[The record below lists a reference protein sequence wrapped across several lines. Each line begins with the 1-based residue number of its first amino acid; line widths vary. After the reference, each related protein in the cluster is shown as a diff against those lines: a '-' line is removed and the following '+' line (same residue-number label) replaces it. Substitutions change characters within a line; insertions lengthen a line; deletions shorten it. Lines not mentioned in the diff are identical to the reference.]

1 MTRSILI
8 ILGYIIILSNA
19 YALEERPEEFTFGAS
34 IPNIKTVNGL
44 GTAIDLGD
52 FTFVSHGGDQSQK
65 IDFLTPAISAKF
77 FNETG
82 NGGFELNILNGANS
96 STATLDGTVGSANF
110 LDIIPITGVASP
122 GAYRYFVVGTL
133 NAKQEINMFNMVSFK
148 KLDSVPENF
157 NFLEQFNPEIGIMIN
172 RTSYE
177 ISVDDTFAS
186 SSLYHLGET
195 VTSKSLGPVLSLYQ
209 EKKLNDI
216 NTKLILG
223 SKLALLATR
232 ETLNADQTNQVGYAN
247 YNLTDKYNH
256 LSGRLKLTAGFIKK
270 IEQGSNFYIIGAV
283 DIANDVSSI
292 ENPRCVAGQDCDSA
306 EYAATATPAHLKR
319 QTTVSPSIMIGYK
332 KTF

>member
-1 MTRSILI
+1 MKKIVLI
-8 ILGYIIILSNA
+8 ILGYILLISNSF
-19 YALEERPEEFTFGAS
+19 ALEERPEEITFGAS
-34 IPNIKTVNGL
+34 IPNFKTVNGL
-44 GTAIDLGD
+44 GTAINLGD
-52 FTFVSHGGDQSQK
+52 FTFVSHGEDQSQK
-65 IDFLTPAISAKF
+65 IDSLTPAISAKF
-77 FNETG
+77 FNEQG

-96 STATLDGTVGSANF
+96 SSVTLDGTVGLANF
-110 LDIIPITGVASP
+110 LDVIPITGVASP
-122 GAYRYFVVGTL
+122 GAYRAGVVGTL
-133 NAKQEINMFNMVSFK
+133 NVKQEINMFNIVSFK
-148 KLDSVPENF
+148 KLDSIPENF
-157 NFLEQFNPEIGIMIN
+157 TFLEQFNPEIGLMIN

-195 VTSKSLGPVLSLYQ
+195 VTSKSLGPVLSLYK

-223 SKLALLATR
+223 SKLALLATT
-232 ETLNADQTNQVGYAN
+232 ETLNADQNKSTSNN
-247 YNLTDKYNH
+247 YNITDKYDH

-270 IEQGSNFYIIGAV
+270 TEQGSNFYIIGAV

-319 QTTVSPSIMIGYK
+319 QFTVSPTFMIGYK

>member
-1 MTRSILI
+1 MKKIVLI
-8 ILGYIIILSNA
+8 ILGYILLISNSF
-19 YALEERPEEFTFGAS
+19 ALEERPEEITFGAS
-34 IPNIKTVNGL
+34 IPNFKTVNGL
-44 GTAIDLGD
+44 GTAINLSD

-65 IDFLTPAISAKF
+65 IDSLTPAISAKF
-77 FNETG
+77 FNEQG
-82 NGGFELNILNGANS
+82 NGGFELNILDGANS

-110 LDIIPITGVASP
+110 LDLIPITGVASP
-122 GAYRYFVVGTL
+122 GAFSYDVVDTL
-133 NAKQEINMFNMVSFK
+133 IVKQEINMFNIVSFK
-148 KLDSVPENF
+148 KLDSIPENF
-157 NFLEQFNPEIGIMIN
+157 TFLEKFNPEIGLMIN

-216 NTKLILG
+216 NTKLFLG
-223 SKLALLATR
+223 SKLALLATT
-232 ETLNADQTNQVGYAN
+232 ETLNADQNRSTSNN
-247 YNLTDKYNH
+247 YNVTDKYDH

-270 IEQGSNFYIIGAV
+270 NEQGSNFYITGSI

-292 ENPRCVAGQDCDSA
+292 ENPRCVAGQDCNSA
-306 EYAATATPAHLKR
+306 EYAGTATPAHLKR
-319 QTTVSPSIMIGYK
+319 QTTVSPSFLIGYK

>member
-1 MTRSILI
+1 MKKIVLI
-8 ILGYIIILSNA
+8 ILGYILLISNSF
-19 YALEERPEEFTFGAS
+19 ALEERPEEITFGAS
-34 IPNIKTVNGL
+34 IPNFKTVNGL
-44 GTAIDLGD
+44 GTAINLGD
-52 FTFVSHGGDQSQK
+52 FTFVSHGEDQSQK
-65 IDFLTPAISAKF
+65 IDSLTPAISAKF
-77 FNETG
+77 FNEQG

-96 STATLDGTVGSANF
+96 STATLDGTVGLANY
-110 LDIIPITGVASP
+110 LDLIPITGVASP
-122 GAYRYFVVGTL
+122 GAFSYNVVDTL
-133 NAKQEINMFNMVSFK
+133 IVKQEINMFNIVSFK
-148 KLDSVPENF
+148 KLDSIPENF
-157 NFLEQFNPEIGIMIN
+157 TFLEQFNPEIGLMIN

-195 VTSKSLGPVLSLYQ
+195 VTSKSLGPVLSLYK

-223 SKLALLATR
+223 SKLALLATT
-232 ETLNADQTNQVGYAN
+232 ETLNADQNKSTSNN
-247 YNLTDKYNH
+247 YNITDKYDH

-270 IEQGSNFYIIGAV
+270 TEQGSNFYIIGAV

-319 QTTVSPSIMIGYK
+319 QFTVSPTFMIGYK

>member
-1 MTRSILI
+1 MKKIVLI
-8 ILGYIIILSNA
+8 ILGYILLISNSF
-19 YALEERPEEFTFGAS
+19 ALEERPEEITFGAS
-34 IPNIKTVNGL
+34 IPNFKTVNGL
-44 GTAIDLGD
+44 GTAIDLAD

-65 IDFLTPAISAKF
+65 IDSLTPAISTKF
-77 FNETG
+77 FNEQG

-96 STATLDGTVGSANF
+96 SSVTLDGTVGSATF
-110 LDIIPITGVASP
+110 LDVIPITGVASP
-122 GAYRYFVVGTL
+122 GAYRSSVVGTL
-133 NAKQEINMFNMVSFK
+133 NVKQEINMFNIVSFK
-148 KLDSVPENF
+148 KLDSIPENF
-157 NFLEQFNPEIGIMIN
+157 TFLEKFNPEIGLMIN

-195 VTSKSLGPVLSLYQ
+195 VTSKSLGPVLSLYK

-223 SKLALLATR
+223 SKLALLATT
-232 ETLNADQTNQVGYAN
+232 ETLNADQNRSTSNN
-247 YNLTDKYNH
+247 YNVTDKYDH

-270 IEQGSNFYIIGAV
+270 TEQGSNFYIIGAV

-292 ENPRCVAGQDCDSA
+292 ENPRCVAGQDCNSA
-306 EYAATATPAHLKR
+306 EYASTATPAHLKR
-319 QTTVSPSIMIGYK
+319 QTTVSPSFMIGYK

>member
-1 MTRSILI
+1 MKKIVLI
-8 ILGYIIILSNA
+8 ILGYILLISNSF
-19 YALEERPEEFTFGAS
+19 ALEERPEEITFGAS
-34 IPNIKTVNGL
+34 IPNFKTVNGL
-44 GTAIDLGD
+44 GTAINLGD

-65 IDFLTPAISAKF
+65 IDSLTPAISAKF
-77 FNETG
+77 FNEQG

-96 STATLDGTVGSANF
+96 SSVTLDGTVGLANY
-110 LDIIPITGVASP
+110 LDVIPITGVASP
-122 GAYRYFVVGTL
+122 GAYRTDVVGTL
-133 NAKQEINMFNMVSFK
+133 NVKQEINMFNIVSFK
-148 KLDSVPENF
+148 KLDSIPENF
-157 NFLEQFNPEIGIMIN
+157 TFLEKFNPEIGLMIN

-195 VTSKSLGPVLSLYQ
+195 VTSKSLGPVLSLYK

-223 SKLALLATR
+223 SKLALLATT
-232 ETLNADQTNQVGYAN
+232 ETLNADQNKSTSNN
-247 YNLTDKYNH
+247 YNITDKYDH

-270 IEQGSNFYIIGAV
+270 TEQGSNFYIIGAV

-306 EYAATATPAHLKR
+306 EYASTATPAHLKR
-319 QTTVSPSIMIGYK
+319 QFTVSPTFMIGYK

>member
-1 MTRSILI
+1 MKKIVLI
-8 ILGYIIILSNA
+8 ILGYILLISNSF
-19 YALEERPEEFTFGAS
+19 ALEERPEEITFGAS
-34 IPNIKTVNGL
+34 IPNFKTVNGL
-44 GTAIDLGD
+44 GTAINLGD
-52 FTFVSHGGDQSQK
+52 FTFVSHGEDQSQK
-65 IDFLTPAISAKF
+65 IDSLTPAISAKF
-77 FNETG
+77 FNEQG

-96 STATLDGTVGSANF
+96 STATLDGTVGLANY
-110 LDIIPITGVASP
+110 LDVIPITGVASP
-122 GAYRYFVVGTL
+122 GAYRTDVVGTL
-133 NAKQEINMFNMVSFK
+133 NVKQEINMFNIVSFK
-148 KLDSVPENF
+148 KLDSIPENF
-157 NFLEQFNPEIGIMIN
+157 TFLEQFNPEIGLMIN

-195 VTSKSLGPVLSLYQ
+195 VTSKSLGPVLSLYK

-223 SKLALLATR
+223 SKLALLATT
-232 ETLNADQTNQVGYAN
+232 ETLNADQNKSTSNN
-247 YNLTDKYNH
+247 YNITDKYDH

-270 IEQGSNFYIIGAV
+270 TEQGSNFYIIGAV

-319 QTTVSPSIMIGYK
+319 QFTVSPTFMIGYK

>member
-1 MTRSILI
+1 MKKIVLI
-8 ILGYIIILSNA
+8 ILGYILLISNSF
-19 YALEERPEEFTFGAS
+19 ALEERPEEITFGAS
-34 IPNIKTVNGL
+34 IPNFKTVNGL
-44 GTAIDLGD
+44 GTAIDLAD

-65 IDFLTPAISAKF
+65 IDSLTPAISTKF
-77 FNETG
+77 FNEQG

-96 STATLDGTVGSANF
+96 STATLDGTVGSANY
-110 LDIIPITGVASP
+110 LDVIPITGVASP
-122 GAYRYFVVGTL
+122 GAYRSSVVGTL
-133 NAKQEINMFNMVSFK
+133 NVKQEINMFNIVSFK
-148 KLDSVPENF
+148 KLDSIPENF
-157 NFLEQFNPEIGIMIN
+157 TFLEKFNPEIGLMIN

-216 NTKLILG
+216 NTKLFLG
-223 SKLALLATR
+223 SKLALLATT
-232 ETLNADQTNQVGYAN
+232 ETLNADQNRSTSNN
-247 YNLTDKYNH
+247 YNVTDKYDH

-270 IEQGSNFYIIGAV
+270 NEQGSNFYITGSI

-292 ENPRCVAGQDCDSA
+292 ENPRCVAGQDCNSA
-306 EYAATATPAHLKR
+306 EYAGTATPAHLKR
-319 QTTVSPSIMIGYK
+319 QTTLSPSFMIGYK

>member
-1 MTRSILI
+1 M
-8 ILGYIIILSNA
+8 GYILLISNSF
-19 YALEERPEEFTFGAS
+19 ALEERPEEITFGAS
-34 IPNIKTVNGL
+34 IPNFKTVNGL
-44 GTAIDLGD
+44 GTAINLGD
-52 FTFVSHGGDQSQK
+52 FTFVSHGEDQSQK
-65 IDFLTPAISAKF
+65 IDSLTPAISAKF
-77 FNETG
+77 FNEQG

-96 STATLDGTVGSANF
+96 STATLDGTVGLANY
-110 LDIIPITGVASP
+110 LDVIPITGVASP
-122 GAYRYFVVGTL
+122 GAYRTDVVGTL
-133 NAKQEINMFNMVSFK
+133 NVKQEINMFNIVSFK
-148 KLDSVPENF
+148 KLDSIPENF
-157 NFLEQFNPEIGIMIN
+157 TFLEQFNPEIGLMIN

-195 VTSKSLGPVLSLYQ
+195 VTSKSLGPVLSLYK

-223 SKLALLATR
+223 SKLALLATT
-232 ETLNADQTNQVGYAN
+232 ETLNADQNKSTSNN
-247 YNLTDKYNH
+247 YNITDKYDH

-270 IEQGSNFYIIGAV
+270 TEQGSNFYIIGAV

-319 QTTVSPSIMIGYK
+319 QFTVSPTFMIGYK
-332 KTF
+332 

>member
-1 MTRSILI
+1 MKKIVLI
-8 ILGYIIILSNA
+8 ILGYILLISNSF
-19 YALEERPEEFTFGAS
+19 ALEERPEEITFGAS
-34 IPNIKTVNGL
+34 IPNFKTVNGL
-44 GTAIDLGD
+44 GTAINLGD
-52 FTFVSHGGDQSQK
+52 FTFVSHGEDQSQK
-65 IDFLTPAISAKF
+65 IDSLTPAISAKF
-77 FNETG
+77 FNEQG

-96 STATLDGTVGSANF
+96 STATLDGTVGLANY
-110 LDIIPITGVASP
+110 LDVIPITGVASP
-122 GAYRYFVVGTL
+122 GAYRTDVVGTL
-133 NAKQEINMFNMVSFK
+133 NVKQEINMFNIVSFK
-148 KLDSVPENF
+148 KLDSIPENF
-157 NFLEQFNPEIGIMIN
+157 TFLEKFNPEIGLMIN

-195 VTSKSLGPVLSLYQ
+195 VTSKSLGPVLSLYK

-223 SKLALLATR
+223 SKLALLATT
-232 ETLNADQTNQVGYAN
+232 ETLNADQNKSTSNN
-247 YNLTDKYNH
+247 YNITDKYDH

-270 IEQGSNFYIIGAV
+270 TEQGSNFYIIGAV

-319 QTTVSPSIMIGYK
+319 QFTVSPTFMIGYK

>member
-1 MTRSILI
+1 MKKIVLI
-8 ILGYIIILSNA
+8 ILGYILLISNSF
-19 YALEERPEEFTFGAS
+19 ALEERPEEITFGAS
-34 IPNIKTVNGL
+34 IPNFKTVNGL

-65 IDFLTPAISAKF
+65 IDSLTPAISAKF
-77 FNETG
+77 FNEQG

-96 STATLDGTVGSANF
+96 SSVTLDGTVGLAIY
-110 LDIIPITGVASP
+110 LDVIPITGVASP
-122 GAYRYFVVGTL
+122 GAYRSRVVGTL
-133 NAKQEINMFNMVSFK
+133 NVKQEINMFNIVSFK
-148 KLDSVPENF
+148 KLDSIPENF
-157 NFLEQFNPEIGIMIN
+157 TFLEKFNPEIGLMIN

-216 NTKLILG
+216 NTKLFLG
-223 SKLALLATR
+223 SKLALLATT
-232 ETLNADQTNQVGYAN
+232 ETLNADQNRSTSNN
-247 YNLTDKYNH
+247 YNVTDKYDH

-270 IEQGSNFYIIGAV
+270 NEQGSNFYITGSI

-292 ENPRCVAGQDCDSA
+292 ENPRCVAGQDCNSA
-306 EYAATATPAHLKR
+306 EYAATATQAHLKR
-319 QTTVSPSIMIGYK
+319 QTTVSPSFMIGYK

>member
-1 MTRSILI
+1 MKKIVLI
-8 ILGYIIILSNA
+8 ILGYILLISNSF
-19 YALEERPEEFTFGAS
+19 ALEERPEEITFGAS
-34 IPNIKTVNGL
+34 IPNFKTVNGL
-44 GTAIDLGD
+44 GTAINLGD

-65 IDFLTPAISAKF
+65 IDSLTPAISAKF
-77 FNETG
+77 FNEQG

-96 STATLDGTVGSANF
+96 SSVTLDGTVGLANY
-110 LDIIPITGVASP
+110 LDVIPITGVASP
-122 GAYRYFVVGTL
+122 GAYRANVVGTL
-133 NAKQEINMFNMVSFK
+133 NVKQEINMFNIVSFK
-148 KLDSVPENF
+148 KLDSIPENF
-157 NFLEQFNPEIGIMIN
+157 TFLEKFNPEIGLMIN

-216 NTKLILG
+216 NTKLFLG
-223 SKLALLATR
+223 SKLALLATT
-232 ETLNADQTNQVGYAN
+232 ETLNADQNRSTSNN
-247 YNLTDKYNH
+247 YNVTDKYDH

-270 IEQGSNFYIIGAV
+270 TEQGSNFYIIGAV

-306 EYAATATPAHLKR
+306 EYASTATPAHLKR
-319 QTTVSPSIMIGYK
+319 QFTVSPTFMIGYK

>member
-1 MTRSILI
+1 MKKIVLI
-8 ILGYIIILSNA
+8 ILGYILLISNSF
-19 YALEERPEEFTFGAS
+19 ALEERPEEITFGAS
-34 IPNIKTVNGL
+34 IPNFKTVNGL

-65 IDFLTPAISAKF
+65 IDSLTPAISAKF
-77 FNETG
+77 FNEQG

-110 LDIIPITGVASP
+110 LDVIPITGVASP
-122 GAYRYFVVGTL
+122 GAYRAGVVGTL
-133 NAKQEINMFNMVSFK
+133 NVKQEINMFNIVSFK
-148 KLDSVPENF
+148 KLDSIPENF
-157 NFLEQFNPEIGIMIN
+157 TFLEKFNPEIGLMIN

-195 VTSKSLGPVLSLYQ
+195 VTSKSLGPVLSLYK

-216 NTKLILG
+216 NTKLFLG
-223 SKLALLATR
+223 SKLALLATT
-232 ETLNADQTNQVGYAN
+232 ETLNGDQSGVSNN
-247 YNLTDKYNH
+247 YNVTDKYDH

-270 IEQGSNFYIIGAV
+270 NEQGSNFYITGSI

-306 EYAATATPAHLKR
+306 EYAGTAIPAHLKR
-319 QTTVSPSIMIGYK
+319 QTTVSPTFMIGYK

>member
-1 MTRSILI
+1 MKKIVLI
-8 ILGYIIILSNA
+8 ILGYILLISNSF
-19 YALEERPEEFTFGAS
+19 ALEERPEEITFGAS
-34 IPNIKTVNGL
+34 IPNFKTVNGL
-44 GTAIDLGD
+44 GTAINLGD
-52 FTFVSHGGDQSQK
+52 FTFVSHGEDQSQK
-65 IDFLTPAISAKF
+65 IDSLTPAISAKF
-77 FNETG
+77 FNEQG

-96 STATLDGTVGSANF
+96 SSVTLDGTVGLANY
-110 LDIIPITGVASP
+110 LDVIPITGVASP
-122 GAYRYFVVGTL
+122 GAYRTDVVGTL
-133 NAKQEINMFNMVSFK
+133 NVKQEINMFNIVSFK
-148 KLDSVPENF
+148 KLDSIPENF
-157 NFLEQFNPEIGIMIN
+157 TFLEKFNPEIGLMIN

-195 VTSKSLGPVLSLYQ
+195 VTSKSLGPVLSLYK

-232 ETLNADQTNQVGYAN
+232 ETLNADQNRSTSNN
-247 YNLTDKYNH
+247 YNVTDKYDH

-270 IEQGSNFYIIGAV
+270 TEQGSNFYIIGAV

-306 EYAATATPAHLKR
+306 EYASTATPAHLKR
-319 QTTVSPSIMIGYK
+319 QFTVSPTFMIGYK

>member
-1 MTRSILI
+1 MKKIVLI
-8 ILGYIIILSNA
+8 ILGYILLISNSF
-19 YALEERPEEFTFGAS
+19 ALEERPEEITVGAS
-34 IPNIKTVNGL
+34 IPNFKTVNGL
-44 GTAIDLGD
+44 GTAINLAD

-65 IDFLTPAISAKF
+65 IDSLTPAISAKF
-77 FNETG
+77 FNEQG

-96 STATLDGTVGSANF
+96 SSVTLDGTVGSANF
-110 LDIIPITGVASP
+110 LDVIPITGVASP
-122 GAYRYFVVGTL
+122 GAYRSSVVGTL
-133 NAKQEINMFNMVSFK
+133 NVKQEINMFNIVSFK
-148 KLDSVPENF
+148 KLDSIPENF
-157 NFLEQFNPEIGIMIN
+157 TFLEKFNPEIGLMIN

-216 NTKLILG
+216 NTKLFLG
-223 SKLALLATR
+223 SKLALLATT
-232 ETLNADQTNQVGYAN
+232 ETLNADQNRSTSNN
-247 YNLTDKYNH
+247 YNVTDKYDH

-270 IEQGSNFYIIGAV
+270 NEQGSNFYITGSI

-292 ENPRCVAGQDCDSA
+292 ENPRCVAGQDCNSA
-306 EYAATATPAHLKR
+306 EYAGTATPAHLKR
-319 QTTVSPSIMIGYK
+319 QTTVSPSFMIGYK

>member
-1 MTRSILI
+1 MKKIVLI
-8 ILGYIIILSNA
+8 ILGYILLISNSF
-19 YALEERPEEFTFGAS
+19 ALEERPEEITFGAS
-34 IPNIKTVNGL
+34 IPNFKTVNGL
-44 GTAIDLGD
+44 GTAINLGD
-52 FTFVSHGGDQSQK
+52 FTFVSHGEDQSQK
-65 IDFLTPAISAKF
+65 IDSLTPAISAKF
-77 FNETG
+77 FNEQG

-96 STATLDGTVGSANF
+96 SSVTLDGTVGLANF
-110 LDIIPITGVASP
+110 LDVIPITGVASP
-122 GAYRYFVVGTL
+122 GAYRADVVGTL
-133 NAKQEINMFNMVSFK
+133 NVKQEINMFNIVSFK
-148 KLDSVPENF
+148 KLDSIPENF
-157 NFLEQFNPEIGIMIN
+157 TFLEQFNPEIGLMIN

-195 VTSKSLGPVLSLYQ
+195 VTSKSLGPVLSLYK

-223 SKLALLATR
+223 SKLALLATT
-232 ETLNADQTNQVGYAN
+232 ETLNADQNKSTSNN
-247 YNLTDKYNH
+247 YNITDKYDH

-270 IEQGSNFYIIGAV
+270 TEQGSNFYIIGAV

-319 QTTVSPSIMIGYK
+319 QFTVSPTFMIGYK

>member
-1 MTRSILI
+1 MKKIVLI
-8 ILGYIIILSNA
+8 ILGYILLISNSF
-19 YALEERPEEFTFGAS
+19 ALEERPEEITFGAS
-34 IPNIKTVNGL
+34 IPNFKTVNGL
-44 GTAIDLGD
+44 GTAINLGD
-52 FTFVSHGGDQSQK
+52 FTFVSHGEDQSQK
-65 IDFLTPAISAKF
+65 IDSLTPAISAKF
-77 FNETG
+77 FNEQG

-96 STATLDGTVGSANF
+96 STATLDGTVGLANY
-110 LDIIPITGVASP
+110 LDVIPITGVASP
-122 GAYRYFVVGTL
+122 GAYRTDVVGTL
-133 NAKQEINMFNMVSFK
+133 NVKQEINMFNIVSFK
-148 KLDSVPENF
+148 KLDSIPENF
-157 NFLEQFNPEIGIMIN
+157 NFLEQFNPEIGLMIN

-186 SSLYHLGET
+186 PSLYHLGET
-195 VTSKSLGPVLSLYQ
+195 VTSKSLGPVLSLYK

-223 SKLALLATR
+223 SKLALLATT
-232 ETLNADQTNQVGYAN
+232 ETLNADQNKSTSNN
-247 YNLTDKYNH
+247 YNVTDKYDH

-270 IEQGSNFYIIGAV
+270 TEQGSNFYIIGAV

-319 QTTVSPSIMIGYK
+319 QFTVSPTFMIGYK

>member
-1 MTRSILI
+1 M
-8 ILGYIIILSNA
+8 GYILLISNSF
-19 YALEERPEEFTFGAS
+19 ALEERPEEITFGAS
-34 IPNIKTVNGL
+34 IPNFKTVNGL
-44 GTAIDLGD
+44 GTAINLGD
-52 FTFVSHGGDQSQK
+52 FTFVSHGEDQSQK
-65 IDFLTPAISAKF
+65 IDSLTPAISAKF
-77 FNETG
+77 FNEQG

-96 STATLDGTVGSANF
+96 STATLDGTVGLANY
-110 LDIIPITGVASP
+110 LDVIPITGVASP
-122 GAYRYFVVGTL
+122 GAYRTDVVGTL
-133 NAKQEINMFNMVSFK
+133 NVKQEINMFNIVSFK
-148 KLDSVPENF
+148 KLDSIPENF
-157 NFLEQFNPEIGIMIN
+157 NFLEQFNPEIGLMIN

-177 ISVDDTFAS
+177 ISVDDTVD
-186 SSLYHLGET
+186 SLSKYHLGET

-223 SKLALLATR
+223 SKLALLATT
-232 ETLNADQTNQVGYAN
+232 ETLNADQNKSTSNN
-247 YNLTDKYNH
+247 YNITDKYDH

-270 IEQGSNFYIIGAV
+270 TEQGSNFYIIGAV

-319 QTTVSPSIMIGYK
+319 QFTVSPTFMIGYK

>member
-1 MTRSILI
+1 MKKIVLI
-8 ILGYIIILSNA
+8 ILGYILLISNSF
-19 YALEERPEEFTFGAS
+19 ALEERPEEITFGAS
-34 IPNIKTVNGL
+34 IPNFKTVNGL
-44 GTAIDLGD
+44 GTAINLGD

-65 IDFLTPAISAKF
+65 IDSLTPAISAKF
-77 FNETG
+77 FNEQG

-96 STATLDGTVGSANF
+96 SSVTLDGTVGLANY
-110 LDIIPITGVASP
+110 LDVIPITGVASP
-122 GAYRYFVVGTL
+122 GAYRTDVVGTL
-133 NAKQEINMFNMVSFK
+133 NVKQEINMFNIVSFK
-148 KLDSVPENF
+148 KLDSIPENF
-157 NFLEQFNPEIGIMIN
+157 TFLEKFNPEIGLMIN

-216 NTKLILG
+216 NTKLFLG
-223 SKLALLATR
+223 SKLALLATT
-232 ETLNADQTNQVGYAN
+232 ETLNADQNRSTSNN
-247 YNLTDKYNH
+247 YNVTDKYDH

-270 IEQGSNFYIIGAV
+270 TEQGSNFYIIGAV

-306 EYAATATPAHLKR
+306 EYASTATPAHLKR
-319 QTTVSPSIMIGYK
+319 QFTVSPTFMIGYK

>member
-1 MTRSILI
+1 M
-8 ILGYIIILSNA
+8 GYILLISNSF
-19 YALEERPEEFTFGAS
+19 ALEERPEEITFGAS
-34 IPNIKTVNGL
+34 IPNFKTVNGL
-44 GTAIDLGD
+44 GTAINLGN

-65 IDFLTPAISAKF
+65 IDSLTPAISAKF
-77 FNETG
+77 FNEQG
-82 NGGFELNILNGANS
+82 NGGFELNILDGANS
-96 STATLDGTVGSANF
+96 STATLDGTVGLANY
-110 LDIIPITGVASP
+110 LDVIPITGVASP
-122 GAYRYFVVGTL
+122 GAYRSGVVGTL
-133 NAKQEINMFNMVSFK
+133 NVKQEINMFNIVSFK
-148 KLDSVPENF
+148 KLDSIPENF
-157 NFLEQFNPEIGIMIN
+157 TFLEKFNPEIGLMIN

-216 NTKLILG
+216 NTKLFLG
-223 SKLALLATR
+223 SKLALLATT
-232 ETLNADQTNQVGYAN
+232 ETLNADQNKSTSNN
-247 YNLTDKYNH
+247 YNVTDKYDH

-270 IEQGSNFYIIGAV
+270 TEQGSNFYIIGAV

-306 EYAATATPAHLKR
+306 EYAGTATPAHLKR
-319 QTTVSPSIMIGYK
+319 QTTLSPSFMIGYK